1 MAELKTGST
10 VNGSTILTDSAPKF
24 IEVQET
30 VVAVPSLDLD
40 LENGTV
46 FTKTITGNSTF
57 TFSNPAA
64 SGTASSFT
72 FILNSGSNTVTWPG
86 SVDWAAATAPDL
98 TGVNILGFTT
108 TDGGTTWYGV
118 VGALGAS

>member
-24 IEVQET
+24 IE
-30 VVAVPSLDLD
+30 VPSLDLD